1 MSAATSGNTFS
12 VALVAL
18 LKGVVYQESDPA
30 LWGAVLELAPRLR
43 EHLGWLGLDLHL
55 DESEGYAFLR
65 QRPPREGEPELP
77 RLVHRRPLGFQVSLL
92 LVLLRKK
99 LAEFDASGAET
110 RLVLSRHQIHDLIRV
125 FLPETADE
133 ARAMERLDVHLN
145 RILEMGFLR
154 RLPDQQLEV
163 RRILK
168 TFVDAQWIAGLESGL
183 GQYRAHLVSGADEP

>member
-1 MSAATSGNTFS
+1 MKVKYSPLRMRTYAMVLVVTLLPMLF
-12 VALVAL
+12 VALAH
-18 LKGVVYQESDPA
+18 A
-30 LWGAVLELAPRLR
+30 FGAR
-43 EHLGWLGLDLHL
+43 
-55 DESEGYAFLR
+55 
-65 QRPPREGEPELP
+65 
-77 RLVHRRPLGFQVSLL
+77 
-92 LVLLRKK
+92 
-99 LAEFDASGAET
+99 
-110 RLVLSRHQIHDLIRV
+110 
-125 FLPETADE
+125 E